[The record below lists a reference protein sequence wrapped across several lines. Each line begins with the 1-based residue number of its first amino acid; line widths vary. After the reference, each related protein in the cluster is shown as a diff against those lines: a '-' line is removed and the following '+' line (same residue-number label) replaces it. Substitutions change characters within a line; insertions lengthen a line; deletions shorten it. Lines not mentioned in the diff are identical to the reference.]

1 MKNRVGFI
9 LMLMAAFMLLT
20 VSVPVYAVDG
30 KININTATKEELCQ
44 LQRVGPA
51 YAGRIIKY
59 RETSKFEV
67 PADIKKVKGIGPK
80 TFEAN
85 KELIVVKDE

>member
-1 MKNRVGFI
+1 M

-20 VSVPVYAVDG
+20 VSVPAFAVDG

-44 LQRVGPA
+44 LQRVGPV
-51 YAGRIIKY
+51 YAVRIIEY

-67 PADIKKVKGIGPK
+67 PEDIKKVKGIGPK